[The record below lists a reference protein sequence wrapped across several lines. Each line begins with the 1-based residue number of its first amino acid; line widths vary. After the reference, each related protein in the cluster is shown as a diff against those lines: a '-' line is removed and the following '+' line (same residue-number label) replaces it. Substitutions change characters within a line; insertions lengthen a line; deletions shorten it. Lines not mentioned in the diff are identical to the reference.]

1 MTKLTESGYSL
12 KYLENTVELI
22 RQFENFDCKNLKV
35 VYIYSDDGEIDTT
48 LKSRYD
54 SRGSKCIKSLEYLEE
69 FLELLSSELI
79 FSEDSDDISE
89 EYGGGISE
97 IYTEFGVPVFF
108 DVNEY
113 DDRPCY
119 PIIIDVSKIDENKVK
134 DIIAAKL
141 SSIIETP
148 FEVYLDNIN

>member
-22 RQFENFDCKNLKV
+22 KQFENFDCKNLKV
-35 VYIYSDDGEIDTT
+35 VYIASDDGDTT

-54 SRGSKCIKSLEYLEE
+54 SRGSKCIKSLESLEE
-69 FLELLSSELI
+69 FLESLSSELI

-97 IYTEFGVPVFF
+97 IYTEFGVPIFF

-113 DDRPCY
+113 EDRPCY
-119 PIIIDVSKIDENKVK
+119 SVIIDVSKIDENKVK
-134 DIIAAKL
+134 DIITAKL

-148 FEVYLDNIN
+148 FEVYLDDIN